1 MVNEIDDN
9 TRNLIKIITIEN
21 TDDSTAGSWFRV
33 ATAIGASSTQQQS
46 ERSSAPLSVTS
57 EGEYVIIIFYFC
69 VGFSFFFFF
78 WDLVLS
84 VFFFIILAEVRNS
97 TEYYVFLCSPPN
109 PLVLSAS
116 LLQ

>member
-1 MVNEIDDN
+1 MVNEIDDD

-57 EGEYVIIIFYFC
+57 EGEYVIIIFCFR
-69 VGFSFFFFF
+69 VGLSIFFF
-78 WDLVLS
+78 WDLLLS
-84 VFFFIILAEVRNS
+84 GAFFIILAEVRNS
-97 TEYYVFLCSPPN
+97 TELFVFLCSPPN
-109 PLVLSAS
+109 LLVLSAS

>member
-69 VGFSFFFFF
+69 VGLSFFLFLGPSFVRGFFHNF
-78 WDLVLS
+78 G
-84 VFFFIILAEVRNS
+84 
-97 TEYYVFLCSPPN
+97 
-109 PLVLSAS
+109 
-116 LLQ
+116 